1 MKTMSMRRASPDD
14 LEAAYAEAA
23 VRQGRASLEDD
34 FRTANAQQKTIVA
47 VRGELRSRGEEGQA
61 SLLRLLGHHEQDVRV
76 WAASHVLSFAPAQAE
91 EVLERACQASPSPSR
106 LNAEMTLREWRAGRL
121 PED

>member
-1 MKTMSMRRASPDD
+1 MRRALPSE

-23 VRQGRASLEDD
+23 VRQGRASLEGD
-34 FRTANAQQKTIVA
+34 FRTANAQQKTLVA
-47 VRGELRSRGEEGQA
+47 VWGELRTRGEEGQA
-61 SLLRLLGHHEQDVRV
+61 SLLRLLDHQEQDVRV
-76 WAASHVLSFAPAQAE
+76 WAASHALSFAPARAE
-91 EVLERACQASPSPSR
+91 EVLERACHASPSPSR